1 MNSSSSSSPNRER
14 VKWTLKENK
23 LFENAIA
30 EFDPGSPDFFK
41 KISERIP
48 EKTLKQTEDHFLM
61 LIEDVEKIESG
72 DKGEGSNSNDK
83 PNQRKKGVPWTGEEH
98 ELFLNGLKKYEKGDW
113 RSISRNYVV
122 TRTPSQVASHAQ
134 KYFLRVQ
141 NSSNTEQKQGYNSS
155 TSRHRRRNSSSS
167 STTDKAAASMAA
179 APSPHLPE
187 PTSISNEFAATP
199 SIAIAPSP
207 HLHVPTSISN
217 EFIATPF
224 SHFSSDLNVPASITD
239 QSFVVFPP

>member
-14 VKWTLKENK
+14 VKWTLEENK

-30 EFDPGSPDFFK
+30 EFDPGSPDFFE

-48 EKTLKQTEDHFLM
+48 EKTLKQTEDHFLI

-72 DKGEGSNSNDK
+72 LTPLPDYGTTSRGDKGKGSNSNDK
-83 PNQRKKGVPWTGEEH
+83 PKQRKKGVPWTGEEH
-98 ELFLNGLKKYEKGDW
+98 ELFLNGLKKYGKGDW
-113 RSISRNYVV
+113 RSISRNCVV

-134 KYFLRVQ
+134 KYFLRLQ
-141 NSSNTEQKQGYNSS
+141 NSSNTEHKQWYSS

-179 APSPHLPE
+179 APSPHLSVPA
-187 PTSISNEFAATP
+187 SISNEFAATP
-199 SIAIAPSP
+199 
-207 HLHVPTSISN
+207 
-217 EFIATPF
+217 F
-224 SHFSSDLNVPASITD
+224 SHFSSD
-239 QSFVVFPP
+239 

>member
-14 VKWTLKENK
+14 VKWTLEENK

-30 EFDPGSPDFFK
+30 EFDPGSPDFFE

-61 LIEDVEKIESG
+61 LIEDVEKI
-72 DKGEGSNSNDK
+72 
-83 PNQRKKGVPWTGEEH
+83 

-167 STTDKAAASMAA
+167 STIDKAAASMAA
-179 APSPHLPE
+179 APSPHLPK

-199 SIAIAPSP
+199 SMAAAPSP
-207 HLHVPTSISN
+207 HLHVPTSIFN
-217 EFIATPF
+217 EFVATPF